1 MDLEDVAVACLII
14 FIAFLVIGIIVGG
27 IVSVVDNYSY
37 GKKVGVVVDKH
48 YYPPHNKTDEKFL
61 LELEKEIDG
70 EKRRVSIYVPEYIY
84 KEYKVGDYY
93 GGEDNE

>member
-1 MDLEDVAVACLII
+1 MNLEGVIVDCLII

-27 IVSVVDNYSY
+27 IDSVADNYSY
-37 GKKVGVVVDKH
+37 GEKVGVVVNKQ
-48 YYPPHNKTDEKFL
+48 YYPPHSKVDERFS

-84 KEYKVGDYY
+84 KEYKIGDYY
-93 GGEDNE
+93 GGENND